1 MLGQL
6 KDYINSSAT
15 EAINSP
21 VLWYGS
27 LGLIIL
33 VFLWWLF
40 RRFRTEL
47 VPVFKDDEGSV
58 TITPQALRELVRKS
72 CLYIDGIHSPST
84 YINLQRSKLRLKV
97 KIRLAEGVNVKN
109 TRRLLKQNI
118 ETVML
123 ENLNFSNF
131 SGIDI
136 IIRGFHESKNIKE
149 ND

>member
-1 MLGQL
+1 MPPRL
-6 KDYINSSAT
+6 
-15 EAINSP
+15 
-21 VLWYGS
+21 
-27 LGLIIL
+27 LIVRLL
-33 VFLWWLF
+33 VRIAWAYYSCFF
-40 RRFRTEL
+40 VVVISTVQTEL
-47 VPVFKDDEGSV
+47 VPVFKDNEGSV

-84 YINLQRSKLRLKV
+84 YIKLQRSKLRLKV

-118 ETVML
+118 EAVML

-136 IIRGFHESKNIKE
+136 IIRGFLESKNIKE

>member
-6 KDYINSSAT
+6 KDYFNSSAT
-15 EAINSP
+15 EATHSP
-21 VLWYGS
+21 VLWYGL

-33 VFLWWLF
+33 FFLWWLF
-40 RRFRTEL
+40 RRLRTEL

-58 TITPQALRELVRKS
+58 KITPQALRELVRKS
-72 CLYIDGIHSPST
+72 CLCIEGIHSPST
-84 YINLQRSKLRLKV
+84 NIKLQRSKLRLKV

-109 TRRLLKQNI
+109 TRNSLKQSI
-118 ETVML
+118 ETIML

-136 IIRGFHESKNIKE
+136 ITHGFHEPKNTKE
-149 ND
+149 TD